1 MMGPHWNPRAT
12 EVAIVTEGE
21 GMVQVVLP
29 RISPSRIEGD
39 AECTSWRFRVREGD
53 VFVVPRYHT
62 MAQMSFNNGSFS
74 LVGFS
79 SSVRKNRPQFLAG
92 KRSVLQN
99 LDKEILALSL
109 GVANKNIVEKLLE
122 PQGEA
127 IILDC
132 TSCAEE
138 VERTEEEIEK
148 KRREEEEA
156 RRKEE
161 EEARKREEEEET
173 RIREEEEERGE
184 EKKKRRR
191 GEEKKKRRR
200 GEEKKKRRRGE
211 DPNLLEKNISFN
223 GYLLS

>member
-53 VFVVPRYHT
+53 VFVVPRHHT
-62 MAQMSFNNGSFS
+62 MAQMSFNNRSFS

-92 KRSVLQN
+92 KRSVLQT
-99 LDKEILALSL
+99 LDKDILALSL
-109 GVANKNIVEKLLE
+109 GVANKNIVEKLQE

-127 IILDC
+127 IILDS
-132 TSCAEE
+132 TSCAKE
-138 VERTEEEIEK
+138 VERMEEEIEN

-156 RRKEE
+156 RRK
-161 EEARKREEEEET
+161 RKR
-173 RIREEEEERGE
+173 RQGRER
-184 EKKKRRR
+184 KKRR
-191 GEEKKKRRR
+191 
-200 GEEKKKRRRGE
+200 
-211 DPNLLEKNISFN
+211 
-223 GYLLS
+223 